1 MFLKKIIINILM
13 KPSIL
18 VGGQAVIEGV
28 MMRVPG
34 SYATAVRAADGKIHV
49 DKHDFT
55 SKVENCKIW
64 KKPILRGI
72 ISLFE
77 SLKMGMKTLQ
87 WSAEIATP
95 EEDKKKEPSK
105 LTQFFTTFTAILIA
119 LALFMAAP
127 YWLTTKLFLIEKEA
141 FLFNLVAGIFRIVF
155 FILYLVLISF
165 MKDVKRLFQ
174 YHGAEHRVVYN
185 FESGQAVTVKNA
197 QSFPT
202 QHPRCGTS
210 FLFIVM
216 ISDIIVFS
224 VIDTVYIYFFGS
236 LTVVSRILLHL
247 LLMPLVA
254 GIGYEVLKISARKS
268 DNAIFKMFRA
278 PGLWLQNIT
287 TKEPEDAMV
296 EVAIESLKSAFGD
309 KYKDVIGKKYVA
321 EAIG

>member
-1 MFLKKIIINILM
+1 M

-34 SYATAVRAADGKIHV
+34 AYATAVRDEHGKIHI
-49 DKHDFT
+49 DRHDFT
-55 SKVENCKIW
+55 SKVEKSKTW
-64 KKPILRGI
+64 KKPILRGM

-77 SLKMGMKTLQ
+77 ALKMGMRTLQ

-95 EEDKKKEPSK
+95 EKDKKKESSK
-105 LTQFFTTFTAILIA
+105 LAEIFTTSTGILLA

-127 YWLTTKLFLIEKEA
+127 YWITTKLFLVSKEA
-141 FLFNLVAGIFRIVF
+141 FLFNVIAGFFRITF

-165 MKDVKRLFQ
+165 LKDVKRLFQ

-185 FESGQAVTVKNA
+185 FESGKKVTIKNA

-216 ISDIIVFS
+216 ISAIIIFS
-224 VIDTVYIYFFGS
+224 VIDTIFIGFFGS

-247 LLMPLVA
+247 LMLPLVA
-254 GIGYEVLKISARKS
+254 GIGYEVLKITARN
-268 DNAIFKMFRA
+268 DNNVVFRMLRA

-287 TKEPEDAMV
+287 TKEPEDKMV

-309 KYKDVIGKKYVA
+309 KYNDVIGKKYVA